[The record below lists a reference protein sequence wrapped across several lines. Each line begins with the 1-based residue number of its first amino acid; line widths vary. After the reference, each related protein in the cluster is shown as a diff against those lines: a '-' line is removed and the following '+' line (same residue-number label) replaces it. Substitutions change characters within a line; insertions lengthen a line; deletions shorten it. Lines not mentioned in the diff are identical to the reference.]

1 MEASEIFPT
10 EKSTSNKLCTVLPTV
25 VFTISISFCHYSCL
39 FKINQSILYFA
50 IFKIR
55 PSIFGTQFFHIFS
68 IRKQAKKSAIIF
80 SYQSQI
86 SIRFI
91 LDLTYLKIHISVP
104 KSIPSE
110 WFPLLWATVLYK
122 VSVWGSQ
129 WLNCQPSHKL
139 ILILCFFFVG
149 LKILK

>member
-1 MEASEIFPT
+1 MILLRRYETKILKKQPTLEASEIFPT

-25 VFTISISFCHYSCL
+25 VFTISISFCHYSYL

-55 PSIFGTQFFHIFS
+55 PSDKFRPSIFGTQFFYFFQ

-86 SIRFI
+86 SIRFM
-91 LDLTYLKIHISVP
+91 LDLTYLKIHISAP
-104 KSIPSE
+104 KSVPSE
-110 WFPLLWATVLYK
+110 
-122 VSVWGSQ
+122 
-129 WLNCQPSHKL
+129 
-139 ILILCFFFVG
+139 
-149 LKILK
+149 